1 MSSNKKYYIIGGS
14 ILAIAAIIGLSK
26 AGVFGD
32 KKKGTEVEIAKV
44 EQRTI
49 VETVSATGKIQPEIE
64 VKISSEVSGEIIA
77 LPVKEGQ
84 NVKKGDLL
92 VRVNPELYTSGLN
105 RSQAGLSNTKA
116 GLSQADA
123 QFKEAKASYERSK
136 KLFEKGIIS
145 RSEWDK
151 SIAAYEGAQAA
162 KQAAYYS
169 VQSAS
174 ATVNE
179 SKENLGK
186 TAIYAPVSG
195 TISRLDVELGERV
208 LGTQQMAG
216 TELMRVADLN
226 NMEVEV
232 DVNENDIVKIEIGD
246 EAKVEVDAYLRKEFK
261 GIVTSI
267 SNSASTALS
276 ADQVTNFKVKVRILK
291 ESYADIMKGKPA
303 NFSPFRPGMTATV
316 DIFTTRKENVV
327 SVPISAVVMRTDT
340 TATRNAYAEVA
351 EGEEN
356 STPEVKNEKRFECVF
371 VKVGNK
377 VKLKII
383 TTGIQDD
390 TYIEVLSGL
399 KKGEEIVT
407 GPYTVVTKELNP
419 GDEVFVKSK
428 DEIEAEKKKEIEA
441 SKKKSGNAKV
451 S

>member
-1 MSSNKKYYIIGGS
+1 MSSKKYYILGGS
-14 ILAIAAIIGLSK
+14 VLAIIALVGLGKSG
-26 AGVFGD
+26 AFGE

-44 EQRTI
+44 SQRTVI
-49 VETVSATGKIQPEIE
+49 ETVSATGKIQPEIE

-123 QFKEAKASYERSK
+123 QFKEAKANFDRSK
-136 KLFEKGIIS
+136 KLYDKGVIS
-145 RSEWDK
+145 RAEWDK
-151 SIAAYEGAQAA
+151 TVAAYEGAQAA

-179 SKENLGK
+179 SRENLGK

-246 EAKVEVDAYLRKEFK
+246 SAKVEVDAYLRKEFS

-267 SNSASTALS
+267 SNSASSSLS

-291 ESYADIMKGKPA
+291 ESYADLMQGKPA

-316 DIFTTRKENVV
+316 DIITTKKVNVV
-327 SVPISAVVMRTDT
+327 AVPISAVVMRTDT
-340 TATRNAYAEVA
+340 TAARKSYLADEDEMVETGQETTEAP
-351 EGEEN
+351 
-356 STPEVKNEKRFECVF
+356 SVKSEKRYECVF
-371 VKVGNK
+371 VKVGDK
-377 VKLKII
+377 VQLRIV

-390 TYIEVLSGL
+390 TYIEVLTGL
-399 KKGEEIVT
+399 KAGETIVV
-407 GPYTVVTKELNP
+407 GPYSVVTKELNP
-419 GDEVFVKSK
+419 GDMVTVKSK
-428 DEIEAEKKKEIEA
+428 SEAVTEEKET
-441 SKKKSGNAKV
+441 KKSAKI